1 MKKAV
6 KNFSWSLI
14 AIAVFGINFVLIGAT
29 RSFAPSGYVGGEGI
43 VEIHNNL
50 VISDLYKLSVN
61 GLTLNSEFSLNSTE
75 DNLEFFTT
83 EAYEIKSNNFVQL
96 VAEPNFG
103 YVFSHWIVDGVIAS
117 ENIVYEFLMPNKDIL
132 ISATYIQI
140 NAPTVQITAPIE
152 NSVYNTSDIIGI
164 NIDANSAIGKIE
176 KVQLFINENLVSTF
190 YELPYKYDMADYL
203 DGKYTIK
210 AVATDNTGQFSASKL
225 TTISIEKTNLIP
237 TVSITAPADN
247 AQFTQ
252 GDNISITANASD
264 TDGTITKVEFFNGN
278 TLLGTDTTSPYSFA
292 WTNLPVGSFTLTAKA
307 TDNNIT
313 SSVSAPVAIN
323 VVDKSNLVPTVSITA
338 PAANAQFTQGDNISI
353 TANAADADGTI
364 SKVEFFNGNTLL
376 GIDTTSPY
384 SFAWTNLPVGS
395 FNLTAKATDNKGT
408 ATVSTNAAINVVAKA
423 NVAPTVSITAP
434 AANAQ
439 FTQGDNI
446 SITANAADADGTITK
461 VEFFNGS
468 TLLGTDTT
476 SPYSFAWTNLP
487 VGSFSLTTKA
497 TDDKGTATVSTIV
510 AINVVAKANVAPAES
525 FTLINADTNQDM
537 FDLTDGMQIGG
548 STVSGLNLNVRF
560 NTSPSVVGSVY
571 FTLAG
576 RSY

>member
-1 MKKAV
+1 
-6 KNFSWSLI
+6 
-14 AIAVFGINFVLIGAT
+14 
-29 RSFAPSGYVGGEGI
+29 
-43 VEIHNNL
+43 
-50 VISDLYKLSVN
+50 
-61 GLTLNSEFSLNSTE
+61 
-75 DNLEFFTT
+75 
-83 EAYEIKSNNFVQL
+83 
-96 VAEPNFG
+96 
-103 YVFSHWIVDGVIAS
+103 
-117 ENIVYEFLMPNKDIL
+117 
-132 ISATYIQI
+132 
-140 NAPTVQITAPIE
+140 
-152 NSVYNTSDIIGI
+152 
-164 NIDANSAIGKIE
+164 
-176 KVQLFINENLVSTF
+176 
-190 YELPYKYDMADYL
+190 
-203 DGKYTIK
+203 
-210 AVATDNTGQFSASKL
+210 
-225 TTISIEKTNLIP
+225 
-237 TVSITAPADN
+237 
-247 AQFTQ
+247 
-252 GDNISITANASD
+252 
-264 TDGTITKVEFFNGN
+264 
-278 TLLGTDTTSPYSFA
+278 LGT
-292 WTNLPVGSFTLTAKA
+292 
-307 TDNNIT
+307 
-313 SSVSAPVAIN
+313 
-323 VVDKSNLVPTVSITA
+323 
-338 PAANAQFTQGDNISI
+338 
-353 TANAADADGTI
+353 
-364 SKVEFFNGNTLL
+364 
-376 GIDTTSPY
+376 DTTSPY